1 MVEILR
7 SQAFADW
14 LNGLRDN
21 QARLRI
27 NARILR
33 MEGGNMG
40 DTAPVGEGISELRI
54 HYGPGY
60 RVYFVQRGS
69 VILLCGGDKST
80 QRADIGRAKQMAR
93 DWRS

>member
-7 SQAFADW
+7 SQTFADW

-27 NARILR
+27 NARIIR
-33 MEGGNMG
+33 MEAGNLG
-40 DTAPVGEGISELRI
+40 NTAPVGEGISELRI

-69 VILLCGGDKST
+69 VILPCGGDKST
-80 QRADIGRAKQMAR
+80 QPADIKRAKQMAR
-93 DWRS
+93 DWKG